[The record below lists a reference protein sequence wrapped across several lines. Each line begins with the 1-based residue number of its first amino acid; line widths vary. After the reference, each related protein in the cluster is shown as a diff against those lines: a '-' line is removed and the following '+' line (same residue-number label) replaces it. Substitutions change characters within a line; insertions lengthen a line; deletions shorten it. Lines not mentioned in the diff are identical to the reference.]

1 MFAPVLTENDYTRI
15 AELIYKHSRIHLGE
29 NKRELV
35 ASRLGKRLR
44 ATGCST
50 YAEYCGLLSGLEG
63 AEEINNLVDAIST
76 NHTFFFRERKH
87 FDFLEQTVLA
97 DFHRDSTFR
106 GDGCFR
112 CWSAAASTGEEPYSI
127 AIVLAAHGDKN
138 PGFRWE
144 MECSDISRTAMDAAM
159 EGIYPEVRLD
169 DVPLEWKKRFFQ
181 RGVGSQTGRFRVKAE
196 LRNRM
201 AWHLMNHFQD
211 AYPFD
216 KKFHVIFCRN
226 VMIYFDK
233 ESQERLVQR
242 MSRLLKPGGYLKVG
256 HSESLAG
263 IQHSLQTVRPAV
275 YRKPV

>member
-1 MFAPVLTENDYTRI
+1 MFSPVLTNTDYTRI
-15 AELIYKHSRIHLGE
+15 ADLIYKNSRIHLGE

-44 ATGCST
+44 ATGCTS
-50 YAEYCGLLSGLEG
+50 YAEYCNLLSGLEG

-97 DFHRDSTFR
+97 DFQRDSSFR

-127 AIVLAAHGDKN
+127 AIVLAAYGDKN

-169 DVPLEWKKRFFQ
+169 DVPPEWKKRFFQ
-181 RGVGSQTGRFRVKAE
+181 RGVGSQAGRFRVKAE

-201 AWHLMNHFQD
+201 SWHLMNLFQD
-211 AYPFD
+211 VYPFE
-216 KKFHVIFCRN
+216 KKFHAIFCRN

-233 ESQERLVQR
+233 DSQEHLVQK

-263 IQHSLQTVRPAV
+263 IRHSLLTVRPAV
-275 YRKPV
+275 YRKPI